1 MTKTLLCLPVL
12 LPNRMRPLLRPNL
25 ISLLMG
31 GLLLGNFLTQQ
42 AFAMDELPIPTA
54 FGLNTMAPES
64 SWGIRFEQR
73 NNDYHQTYD
82 QHGNLQGLGAS
93 FDGIQLNSSIF
104 PSLTLLGPGASLG
117 TTRFKSEVRNQIST
131 LTIGYGITPDIT
143 LGAIIPYLK
152 SHTCVSFGVDGGN
165 VGANPAFD
173 ASQPISAGNFPFAP
187 AGGAVAPM
195 DTAGVQN
202 ILTNPAYGYQYKRI
216 ASQQSEGFSDPTI
229 GVLWRAYKAADQS
242 LIVGIGWRVG
252 LARKDD
258 PDNLL
263 DTPPGDGSD
272 DLRTRIEYFKNIGS
286 HLDLRLLADYNWQ
299 TRDKASMR
307 IPSSGQLLALASSK
321 QRLQRDLGDFYET
334 DIELGYRWSNWRW
347 AATWHRYEKQSD
359 TYRSDLGTDTS
370 SLETNTYTRADQYR
384 LSATWSGIQAW
395 QQGKLPLPLI
405 VRLEMQDTFSGRNFV
420 DVRDIYLQVTALFR

>member
-12 LPNRMRPLLRPNL
+12 LPNRLIPLF
-25 ISLLMG
+25 SLGTML
-31 GLLLGNFLTQQ
+31 GLSLCLSIAQP
-42 AFAMDELPIPTA
+42 ARAMDELPTPTA

-64 SWGIRFEQR
+64 SWGVRFEQR
-73 NNDYHQTYD
+73 TNEYSQSYD
-82 QHGNLQGLGAS
+82 QHGNLHPLGAS
-93 FDGIQLNSSIF
+93 FDNIQLNSSIF
-104 PSLTLLGPGASLG
+104 AALAPLGAGASLG
-117 TTRFKSEVRNQIST
+117 NTRFKSDVRNQIST
-131 LTIGYGITPDIT
+131 LTIGYGLTPDFTI
-143 LGAIIPYLK
+143 GAIIPYVK
-152 SHTCVSFGVDGGN
+152 SHTRVSFNVTGAT
-165 VGANPAFD
+165 VGANPGFD

-195 DTAGVQN
+195 DAEGVQN

-229 GVLWRAYKAADQS
+229 GVLWRAYKAPDQS
-242 LIVGIGWRVG
+242 LIVGLGWRVG

-263 DTPPGDGSD
+263 DTPPGDGSND
-272 DLRTRIEYFKNIGS
+272 IRTRIEYFKNIGS
-286 HLDLRLLADYNWQ
+286 HFDLRLLADYNWQ
-299 TRDKASMR
+299 TRDKANMR
-307 IPSSGQLLALASSK
+307 VVSPGQLLAPASSK

-334 DIELGYRWSNWRW
+334 DVELGYRWSNWRC

-359 TYRSDLGTDTS
+359 SYHSELGTDTS
-370 SLETNTYTRADQYR
+370 GLETNTYTRADQYR

>member
-1 MTKTLLCLPVL
+1 
-12 LPNRMRPLLRPNL
+12 
-25 ISLLMG
+25 
-31 GLLLGNFLTQQ
+31 
-42 AFAMDELPIPTA
+42 MDELPIPTA

-104 PSLTLLGPGASLG
+104 PSLALLGPGASLG

-143 LGAIIPYLK
+143 VGAIIPYVK
-152 SHTCVSFGVDGGN
+152 SHTHVSFGVDGGN

-202 ILTNPAYGYQYKRI
+202 ILTNPAYGYQYKPI
-216 ASQQSEGFSDPTI
+216 ANQQSEGFSDPTI
-229 GVLWRAYKAADQS
+229 GVLWRACKASDQS

-252 LARKDD
+252 LAKKDD

-263 DTPPGDGSD
+263 DTPAGDGSND
-272 DLRTRIEYFKNIGS
+272 IRTRIEYFKDLGSNI
-286 HLDLRLLADYNWQ
+286 DLRLLADYNWQ

-307 IPSSGQLLALASSK
+307 IPQQGQLLALASSK
-321 QRLQRDLGDFYET
+321 QRLQRKLGDFYET
-334 DIELGYRWSNWRW
+334 DIELGYHWSNWRW

-359 TYRSDLGTDTS
+359 NYHSELGTDTS
-370 SLETNTYTRADQYR
+370 GLEAHTYTRADQYR

-420 DVRDIYLQVTALFR
+420 DVRDLYIQVTALFK

>member
-1 MTKTLLCLPVL
+1 MTQTLLYLPAL
-12 LPNRMRPLLRPNL
+12 LPNSWIPFFRLGAMLGL
-25 ISLLMG
+25 SLS
-31 GLLLGNFLTQQ
+31 FTQS
-42 AFAMDELPIPTA
+42 AWAMDELPTPTA

-64 SWGIRFEQR
+64 SWGVRFEQR
-73 NNDYHQTYD
+73 DNEYHQRYD
-82 QHGNLQGLGAS
+82 QNGRLQALGAS
-93 FDGIQLNSSIF
+93 FDNIQLNSSVF
-104 PSLTLLGPGASLG
+104 NALAPLGTGASLG
-117 TTRFKSEVRNQIST
+117 TTHFNSRVRNQIST
-131 LTIGYGITPDIT
+131 LTLGYGLTEDIT
-143 LGAIIPYLK
+143 LGAIIPYVK
-152 SHTCVSFGVDGGN
+152 SRTRVSFDVTGGT

-187 AGGAVAPM
+187 VGGGVAPL

-202 ILTNPAYGYQYKRI
+202 VLTNPAYGYQYKRI

-242 LIVGIGWRVG
+242 LIVGIGWRIG
-252 LARKDD
+252 LAKKDD

-272 DLRTRIEYFKNIGS
+272 DIRTRIEYFKDLGS
-286 HLDLRLLADYNWQ
+286 HIDLRLLADYNWQ
-299 TRDKASMR
+299 TRDKANMR
-307 IPSSGQLLALASSK
+307 IPQAGQLLALASSK
-321 QRLQRDLGDFYET
+321 QRLQRNLGDFYET
-334 DIELGYRWSNWRW
+334 DIELGYHWSNWRW

-359 TYRSDLGTDTS
+359 NYHSALGTDTS
-370 SLETNTYTRADQYR
+370 SLEAYTYTRADQYR

-420 DVRDIYLQVTALFR
+420 DVRDLYIQVTALFK

>member
-1 MTKTLLCLPVL
+1 MTKTLLRLPVL
-12 LPNRMRPLLRPNL
+12 LPNRLIPLL
-25 ISLLMG
+25 SLGTMLV
-31 GLLLGNFLTQQ
+31 LSLCLSFTQPAQ
-42 AFAMDELPIPTA
+42 AMDELPTPTA

-64 SWGIRFEQR
+64 SWGVRFEQR
-73 NNDYHQTYD
+73 TNEYNQRYD
-82 QHGNLQGLGAS
+82 QHGNLQPLGAS
-93 FDGIQLNSSIF
+93 FDNIPLNSSIF
-104 PSLTLLGPGASLG
+104 AALAPLGAGASLG
-117 TTRFKSEVRNQIST
+117 NTRFKSDVRNQIST
-131 LTIGYGITPDIT
+131 LTIGYGLTPDLT
-143 LGAIIPYLK
+143 LGAIIPYVK
-152 SHTCVSFGVDGGN
+152 SHTRVIFDVTGAT
-165 VGANPAFD
+165 VGANPEFD

-187 AGGAVAPM
+187 AGGGVAPL
-195 DTAGVQN
+195 DTSGVQN
-202 ILTNPAYGYQYKRI
+202 VLTNPAYGYQYKRI
-216 ASQQSEGFSDPTI
+216 QPQQSEGFSDPTI

-242 LIVGIGWRVG
+242 LILGIGWRVG

-299 TRDKASMR
+299 TRDSASMR

-334 DIELGYRWSNWRW
+334 DIEVGYRWSNWRC

-359 TYRSDLGTDTS
+359 TYRSDIGTDTS
-370 SLETNTYTRADQYR
+370 GLETNTYTRADQYR

>member
-1 MTKTLLCLPVL
+1 
-12 LPNRMRPLLRPNL
+12 MRPLSRLNW

-31 GLLLGNFLTQQ
+31 GLLLGNLLTQE

-104 PSLTLLGPGASLG
+104 PSLALLGPGASLG

-143 LGAIIPYLK
+143 IGAIIPYVK
-152 SHTCVSFGVDGGN
+152 SHTRVSFGVDGGN

-202 ILTNPAYGYQYKRI
+202 ILTNPAYGYQYKQI

>member
-12 LPNRMRPLLRPNL
+12 LPNPLILLLR
-25 ISLLMG
+25 
-31 GLLLGNFLTQQ
+31 LGSVLGPCLCLSFAQP
-42 AFAMDELPIPTA
+42 AWAMDELPTPTA

-64 SWGIRFEQR
+64 SWGVRFEQR
-73 NNDYHQTYD
+73 DNAYHQRYD
-82 QHGNLQGLGAS
+82 QHGRLQGLGDS
-93 FDGIQLNSSIF
+93 FDGIQLNSSVF
-104 PSLTLLGPGASLG
+104 NALAPLGAGASLG
-117 TTRFKSEVRNQIST
+117 TTHFNSHVRNQIST
-131 LTIGYGITPDIT
+131 LTLGYGLTQDIT
-143 LGAIIPYLK
+143 LGAIIPYVK
-152 SHTCVSFGVDGGN
+152 SRTRVSFDVAGGT

-187 AGGAVAPM
+187 AGGAVPPM

-202 ILTNPAYGYQYKRI
+202 ILTNPAYGYQYKPI
-216 ASQQSEGFSDPTI
+216 ANQQSEGFSDPTI
-229 GVLWRAYKAADQS
+229 GVLWRACKAADQS

-252 LARKDD
+252 LAKKDD

-263 DTPPGDGSD
+263 DTPAGDGSND
-272 DLRTRIEYFKNIGS
+272 IRTRIEYFKDLGSNI
-286 HLDLRLLADYNWQ
+286 DLRLLADYNWQ

-307 IPSSGQLLALASSK
+307 IPQQGQLLALASSK

>member
-1 MTKTLLCLPVL
+1 MTKTLLRVPVL
-12 LPNRMRPLLRPNL
+12 LPNPFPTLLRL
-25 ISLLMG
+25 KWLYLFIS
-31 GLLLGNFLTQQ
+31 GLLLGNCPAQE

-73 NNDYHQTYD
+73 NNDYHQRYD

-104 PSLTLLGPGASLG
+104 PSLALLGPGASLG

-131 LTIGYGITPDIT
+131 LTIGYGVTPDIT
-143 LGAIIPYLK
+143 IGAIIPYVK
-152 SHTCVSFGVDGGN
+152 SHTRVSFDVSGAT
-165 VGANPAFD
+165 VGANPGFD

-202 ILTNPAYGYQYKRI
+202 VLTNPAYGYQYKRI
-216 ASQQSEGFSDPTI
+216 QSQQSEGFSDPTL

-321 QRLQRDLGDFYET
+321 QKLQRDLGDFYET

-347 AATWHRYEKQSD
+347 AATWHRYEKQPD